1 MAHSDLLMTFY
12 GDDLTGSTDAME
24 GLTLNGVPTALFLE
38 PPTPEQLNGRFGSL
52 RAVGVA
58 GVSRTM
64 DSAQM
69 DVELIPA
76 FTALRSLGALLCH
89 YKVCSTFDSSPTVGS
104 IGHAIDIGQDL
115 FGSDFTPLLV
125 AAPSLGRHMAF
136 GNLFATV
143 GDTTYRL
150 DRHPTMSRHPITP
163 MGEADLRLHLAQQT
177 DKRIGLI
184 DVLHLTEGDQ
194 ALEARL
200 AAMQQQGIEVVLF
213 DTMSEAHLTQIGRL
227 IWNQIGDRPIFVAGS
242 SGVEYALTAWWR
254 QTGIIEKPAPLPS
267 PGAVDQLIVMSGSA
281 APVTAG
287 QIEWAMAH
295 GYAGL
300 RLDTAYLLDPAT
312 ETRALEVSVQQGL
325 DVLEKGQSIVLFAA
339 LGPDDPAI
347 SATRAIAE
355 RQGLDAAAAGRK
367 LALYQG
373 EILRRLMVET
383 GLRRT
388 CVTGGDSS
396 GHAARQLGIVALEVL
411 TPIAPGAPLCRATTS
426 DPALN
431 GLQIALKG
439 GQVGQIGYFE
449 SIRMGTTE

>member
-1 MAHSDLLMTFY
+1 MAHSNLLMTYY

-38 PPTPEQLNGRFGSL
+38 PPTLEQLSGRFENL

-58 GVSRTM
+58 GISRTM
-64 DSAQM
+64 NPAQM
-69 DVELIPA
+69 DEALVPA
-76 FTALRSLGALLCH
+76 FEALQRLGAPLCH

-104 IGHAIDIGQDL
+104 IGHATDIGHDV
-115 FGSDFTPLLV
+115 FSSDFTPMLV

-163 MGEADLRLHLAQQT
+163 MAEADLRLHLAQQT
-177 DKRIGLI
+177 DKTIGLI
-184 DVLHLTEGDQ
+184 DLLHLAEGDA
-194 ALEARL
+194 ALDARL
-200 AAMQQQGIEVVLF
+200 SALRADGAEIILF
-213 DTMSEAHLTQIGRL
+213 DTVSDEHLTRVGRL
-227 IWNQIGDRPIFVAGS
+227 IWNRTGDQTLFVVGS
-242 SGVEYALTAWWR
+242 SGVEYALTAWWQ
-254 QTGIIEKPAPLPS
+254 QTGEIEKPAPRPT
-267 PGAVDQLIVMSGSA
+267 PPAVAQLIVMSGSA
-281 APVTAG
+281 APVTAA
-287 QIEWAMAH
+287 QIEWAIGQ

-300 RLDTAYLLDPAT
+300 RLDTERLLDPAT
-312 ETRALEVSVQQGL
+312 ETETLEATVRQALNALGT
-325 DVLEKGQSIVLFAA
+325 GQSVVLYAA

-355 RQGLDAAAAGRK
+355 KEGLDAAAAGSK
-367 LALYQG
+367 LALLQG
-373 EILRRLMVET
+373 EILRRLLLET

-411 TPIAPGAPLCRATTS
+411 TPIAPGAPLCRATTN
-426 DPALN
+426 DPSLD
-431 GLQIALKG
+431 GLQLALKG
-439 GQVGQIGYFE
+439 GQNGQVGYFE
-449 SIRMGTTE
+449 SIRIGETD